1 MEVGSIKMP
10 QSLLSLLRF
19 ICFPRI
25 TAHGA
30 AASLSL
36 ISSSEK
42 VNSDNFCW
50 PLFFLLREEFL
61 KLLCHFLGANIQG
74 LMLLFFLGKRIILV

>member
-1 MEVGSIKMP
+1 MP

-19 ICFPRI
+19 SCFPRI

-36 ISSSEK
+36 IFSSEK

-50 PLFFLLREEFL
+50 PLFFFMKRRIFKAPLPFSRPEYSRVDAIINLSWQ
-61 KLLCHFLGANIQG
+61 KNNVGMAGAS
-74 LMLLFFLGKRIILV
+74 